1 MGKPI
6 ETREIYQYVRE
17 MICDNPNFPESDQ
30 AIDIIASFFESVK
43 YGNADLK
50 GINIMA
56 HTRSLNAW
64 LANRTAY
71 RPTDQPTTT
80 GASAPKPEHWR
91 YDPNEPLPSEITPQR
106 ALDLLNQLARWRGT
120 SLDQWRH
127 KTFEALPIGS
137 VEGWTHYINK
147 LKARAKQLA

>member
-1 MGKPI
+1 MKKRQIEYTNPPADLIAQYRRHFSAMGKPI

-17 MICDNPNFPESDQ
+17 MICDNPNFPEHDQ

-50 GINIMA
+50 GFNIMA

-71 RPTDQPTTT
+71 RPTQQPTT
-80 GASAPKPEHWR
+80 
-91 YDPNEPLPSEITPQR
+91 
-106 ALDLLNQLARWRGT
+106 
-120 SLDQWRH
+120 
-127 KTFEALPIGS
+127 
-137 VEGWTHYINK
+137 
-147 LKARAKQLA
+147 